1 MKEPSFITNN
11 GPSKSYIIIHL
22 SPPNS
27 SKQQRRQTKEPR
39 WFGILQTISSQMIK
53 QFVFEGIDGWTN
65 LFIFVAY

>member
-1 MKEPSFITNN
+1 MKESSFITNN

-39 WFGILQTISSQMIK
+39 WFGILQTISFYFCCLLMQYVNVKNSCLQE
-53 QFVFEGIDGWTN
+53 EG
-65 LFIFVAY
+65 F